1 MVLQRHA
8 RGLLCRRRYARAQRQ
23 IVLLQCYVRRLIA
36 RRRLKALKI
45 EARSIDHQKK
55 LNKGLENKIISL
67 QQRITEL
74 VGDELGDCVLCKG
87 SGVGR

>member
-1 MVLQRHA
+1 MIQRHV
-8 RGLLCRRRYARAQRQ
+8 RGLLCRRRYARTQRQ
-23 IVLLQCYVRRLIA
+23 IVLLQSCVRRLIA
-36 RRRLKALKI
+36 KRQLKSLKI

-74 VGDELGDCVLCKG
+74 VITHINTFELFVYFE
-87 SGVGR
+87 